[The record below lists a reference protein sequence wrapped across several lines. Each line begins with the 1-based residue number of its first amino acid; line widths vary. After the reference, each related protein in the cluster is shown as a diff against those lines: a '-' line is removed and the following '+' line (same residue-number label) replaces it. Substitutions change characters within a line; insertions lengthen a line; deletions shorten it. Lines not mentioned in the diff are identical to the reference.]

1 MFGIGG
7 IELLLIAIFGFLI
20 IGPEKLPQMAKTLGK
35 ALSKFKGAQVQMQ
48 KVIKEEIYNPE
59 KETPLDAVT
68 KVANKASSGAAA
80 EKGRAVSKARN
91 EVSADTAGATATT
104 SAADTAG
111 ATATTSAADTN
122 AAGANQSPSFS
133 ARKAAYE
140 QNRAAQSATQGSSNS
155 SQAKKEGE

>member
-104 SAADTAG
+104 SAADT
-111 ATATTSAADTN
+111 N

-133 ARKAAYE
+133 ERKAAYE
-140 QNRAAQSATQGSSNS
+140 QKRAAQSATQGSSNS